1 MPEQPS
7 HRLPEEFGGN
17 EWLVDELYEQYQ
29 KDKNAVD
36 AKWWP
41 LFESFGSAGSSSSNG
56 NSGHAAAHPATREMP
71 VTVLVLRFNRVISPA
86 EKSYSSTELPRSTL
100 YQSSDIWT
108 SH

>member
-29 KDKNAVD
+29 QDKNAVD

-41 LFESFGSAGSSSSNG
+41 LFESFDSGSSSSSNG
-56 NSGHAAAHPATREMP
+56 NSGQATANPPTRQMP
-71 VTVLVLRFNRVISPA
+71 
-86 EKSYSSTELPRSTL
+86 
-100 YQSSDIWT
+100 
-108 SH
+108 